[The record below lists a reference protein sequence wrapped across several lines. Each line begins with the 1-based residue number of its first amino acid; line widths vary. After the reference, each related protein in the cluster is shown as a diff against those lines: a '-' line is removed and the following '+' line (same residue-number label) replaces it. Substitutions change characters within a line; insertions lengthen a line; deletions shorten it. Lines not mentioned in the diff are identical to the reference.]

1 MKQRTW
7 SDANAT
13 RAHCHGGSGQLH
25 EEGKFEIGKD
35 DVASLARNERMSVA
49 APEMR
54 NMCEQNSCRA

>member
-1 MKQRTW
+1 MQ
-7 SDANAT
+7 
-13 RAHCHGGSGQLH
+13 

-54 NMCEQNSCRA
+54 NMRKQNSCRAWTDCKFVNCCRLWD